1 MYATL
6 TATGPVIRTI
16 TSPVVCWVL
25 HTLSTQS
32 AVQICIMEESEQ
44 SFLDEIQCGGNE
56 KTLASCRWKTFNNRG
71 CTYIGLTC
79 SNSTGKRN
87 RHHGY
92 RIKYTSY
99 L

>member
-32 AVQICIMEESEQ
+32 AVQICIMEKSQ
-44 SFLDEIQCGGNE
+44 SKVFLTKFSVEETRKLLQAAD
-56 KTLASCRWKTFNNRG
+56 
-71 CTYIGLTC
+71 
-79 SNSTGKRN
+79 GKRLT
-87 RHHGY
+87 
-92 RIKYTSY
+92 IEAAPT
-99 L
+99 LD